1 MPMPSE
7 PTVDGVVPVT
17 GEDPVGILRFQNGNA
32 KMDKVTISAKLPLPP
47 EDKQYEAWLV
57 DDDGESSRSIGLL
70 TRNEQGQYTLT
81 FVDAQSQNLL
91 SQYNRMEITLEP
103 NPDDNPNSSRDV
115 AYSGYLPFASLDH
128 IRHLMFSTTETP
140 GEAAVT
146 TGLLNEITL
155 IKQAAD
161 AMTAAYD
168 TGDRAGAKA
177 NAETIV
183 NLIVGRET
191 FDYYKDWNGDGTV
204 SDPSDGY
211 GLLINGDQAGY
222 LDGMI
227 HHSSYAA
234 DAPGATSGIKLH
246 AEHVE
251 ICIKNLE
258 AWTAELRDIAL
269 NIARAAENQDIE
281 ADVRTASTLA
291 DHMLNGVDING
302 NESIDPIAG
311 EGGALTAIE
320 HAGYMSDIP
329 ILPGENR
336 EP

>member
-1 MPMPSE
+1 M
-7 PTVDGVVPVT
+7 
-17 GEDPVGILRFQNGNA
+17 A
-32 KMDKVTISAKLPLPP
+32 
-47 EDKQYEAWLV
+47 
-57 DDDGESSRSIGLL
+57 
-70 TRNEQGQYTLT
+70 
-81 FVDAQSQNLL
+81 
-91 SQYNRMEITLEP
+91 
-103 NPDDNPNSSRDV
+103 
-115 AYSGYLPFASLDH
+115 
-128 IRHLMFSTTETP
+128 
-140 GEAAVT
+140 
-146 TGLLNEITL
+146 
-155 IKQAAD
+155 
-161 AMTAAYD
+161 AAYD
-168 TGDRAGAKA
+168 SGDSAGAKA

-183 NLIVGRET
+183 NLIVGKET
-191 FDYYKDWNGDGTV
+191 FDYYKDWNGDGTIN
-204 SDPSDGY
+204 DPSDGY

-246 AEHVE
+246 AGHVE
-251 ICIKNLE
+251 TCIKNLE